1 MAAIVLPPPTRE
13 TEIEITELSWAK
25 DMRPTGAGPT
35 QRQDRVG
42 TRHSIEFDIPV
53 KRYAWCGAGL
63 ASDLALA
70 RTGEGAIIE
79 IPEPGIPEVNYGSP
93 VVNGYPQIGSSISVR
108 GLTPGITIKKGKWLS
123 LISSVD
129 GVNVR
134 YYAHFTTHGDVVVPD
149 NGIAVLQIYPMIRRS
164 SPDGWEV
171 RLSKPVIQG
180 LTKDPVR
187 RKLVRRVGVGL
198 AFAIE
203 EQE

>member
-79 IPEPGIPEVNYGSP
+79 IPEPGTPEVNYGNP
-93 VVNGYPQIGSSISVR
+93 VVNGAPQIGSSISLR
-108 GLTPGITIKKGKWLS
+108 GLTPGAVIKKGKWLS
-123 LISSVD
+123 LFA
-129 GVNVR
+129 NNR
-134 YYAHFTTHGDVVVPD
+134 WYAHFTTHADVVVPA
-149 NGIAVLQIYPMIRRS
+149 GGVAVLKIYPMIRRS
-164 SPDGWEV
+164 PADGSPV
-171 RLSKPVIQG
+171 KLAKPVIQG

-187 RKLVRRVGVGL
+187 RKLVRRVGIGL